1 MNVKK
6 KKKWNR
12 RILQIVLSCALICS
26 VLQFMPCK
34 IFASGSVSLDVTEL
48 NNDGTIKID
57 GKYNKHS
64 VYSMQTPG
72 VEIQRTFSIYHTRNA
87 DGSGFY
93 YGTFVITSDSCKAK
107 TTRVDDNGSTYDI
120 DNYYLGYIQGRD
132 GAKHY
137 VYCLYQYIGG
147 YYKCNANVTCTYGLT
162 SEIWSKYKD
171 YNLIALEFAKRLY
184 NVSGDDLIKNA
195 MCWESGDTDE
205 LENEATKGQI
215 DNPIEDA
222 DIGCPIITRKISRDL
237 SGVDSGNSGAGGSLH
252 VGETQVG
259 DNIYYDNG
267 GLENGGNGFY
277 TSFTWKNSTTTGF
290 SLNKNKYAQTF
301 LQVRIQNRSVIY
313 SNLKHTKVKRKLDSY
328 GENALVYDS
337 WAVSKKPL
345 YFNLSSKAFLKK
357 YLPKY
362 YEEINSPVNLTNALF
377 LGNKY
382 AFQFRI
388 ICTDDLS
395 VIPGSGVNS
404 KWHCG
409 RWTEVTANCD
419 VLEDDD
425 PYQKTG
431 DIDSNGD
438 FNQKEDDTT
447 TKIDDSSSGQA
458 DNMDDFKDSAE
469 NGTKKGLD
477 ASGFGWDDF
486 KNLINECKQVP
497 GLIKSVFSFL
507 PDWVLVFI
515 AVGFGIWIFVLIKR
529 AIV

>member
-1 MNVKK
+1 MKV

-12 RILQIVLSCALICS
+12 RILQMVLSCALICS
-26 VLQFMPCK
+26 VFQFMPCK

-93 YGTFVITSDSCKAK
+93 YGAFVITSDSCKAK

-184 NVSGDDLIKNA
+184 SVSGDDLIKNA

-215 DNPIEDA
+215 DNPIEDDEEIGIPVITKRRYTTVYHDTDTGNA
-222 DIGCPIITRKISRDL
+222 SDGKEDID
-237 SGVDSGNSGAGGSLH
+237 DSQFIFDWSNK
-252 VGETQVG
+252 
-259 DNIYYDNG
+259 
-267 GLENGGNGFY
+267 
-277 TSFTWKNSTTTGF
+277 TSTGF
-290 SLNKNKYAQTF
+290 NLKKNKYHMT
-301 LQVRIQNRSVIY
+301 RIQIKVQSKCVVY
-313 SNLKHTKVKRKLDSY
+313 SGFSHKTVKKRFDNY
-328 GENALVYDS
+328 GEMSSEIKSALVDDTPYS
-337 WAVSKKPL
+337 IEYRTVKSMLPKTFSEKHNPL
-345 YFNLSSKAFLKK
+345 YVGRNFTF
-357 YLPKY
+357 Y
-362 YEEINSPVNLTNALF
+362 
-377 LGNKY
+377 
-382 AFQFRI
+382 FRVM
-388 ICTDDLS
+388 CNES
-395 VIPGSGVNS
+395 ASGTG

-409 RWTEVTANCD
+409 AWRAVGLNASTTQDQTDESSN
-419 VLEDDD
+419 
-425 PYQKTG
+425 G
-431 DIDSNGD
+431 HIDSDGNYTKDPDDGHNNSD
-438 FNQKEDDTT
+438 SDSSTVDDKEDAKDQFKDDQKNNVTNG
-447 TKIDDSSSGQA
+447 KNDSSGFEWS
-458 DNMDDFKDSAE
+458 DL
-469 NGTKKGLD
+469 KKLV
-477 ASGFGWDDF
+477 
-486 KNLINECKQVP
+486 NECKEVP
-497 GLIKSVFSFL
+497 ALIKSIFSFL
-507 PDWVLVFI
+507 PDWVLVFV

>member
-12 RILQIVLSCALICS
+12 CILQMVLSCALICS
-26 VLQFMPCK
+26 VFQFMPCK

-93 YGTFVITSDSCKAK
+93 YGAFVITSDSCKAK

-215 DNPIEDA
+215 NNPIEDDEEIGIPVITKRRYTTVYHDTDTGNA
-222 DIGCPIITRKISRDL
+222 SDGKEDID
-237 SGVDSGNSGAGGSLH
+237 DSQFIFDWSNK
-252 VGETQVG
+252 
-259 DNIYYDNG
+259 
-267 GLENGGNGFY
+267 
-277 TSFTWKNSTTTGF
+277 TSTGF
-290 SLNKNKYAQTF
+290 NLKKNKYHMT
-301 LQVRIQNRSVIY
+301 RIQIKVQSKCVVY
-313 SNLKHTKVKRKLDSY
+313 SGFSHKTVKKRFDNY
-328 GENALVYDS
+328 GEMSLEIKSALVDDTPYS
-337 WAVSKKPL
+337 IEYGTVKSMLPKTFSEKHNPL
-345 YFNLSSKAFLKK
+345 YVGRNFTF
-357 YLPKY
+357 Y
-362 YEEINSPVNLTNALF
+362 
-377 LGNKY
+377 
-382 AFQFRI
+382 FRVM
-388 ICTDDLS
+388 CNES
-395 VIPGSGVNS
+395 ASGTG

-409 RWTEVTANCD
+409 AWRAVGLNASTTQDQTDESSN
-419 VLEDDD
+419 
-425 PYQKTG
+425 G
-431 DIDSNGD
+431 HIDSDGNYTKDPDDGHNNSD
-438 FNQKEDDTT
+438 SDSSTVDDKEDAKDQFKDDQKNGVTNG
-447 TKIDDSSSGQA
+447 KNDSSGFEWS
-458 DNMDDFKDSAE
+458 DL
-469 NGTKKGLD
+469 KKLV
-477 ASGFGWDDF
+477 
-486 KNLINECKQVP
+486 NECKEVP
-497 GLIKSVFSFL
+497 ALIKSIFSFL
-507 PDWVLVFI
+507 PDWVLVFV

>member
-1 MNVKK
+1 MKV

-12 RILQIVLSCALICS
+12 RILQMVLSCALICS
-26 VLQFMPCK
+26 VFQFMPCK

-48 NNDGTIKID
+48 NNDGTVKID

-93 YGTFVITSDSCKAK
+93 YGAFVITSDSCKAK

-215 DNPIEDA
+215 NNPIEDDEEIGIPVITKRRYTTVYHDTDTGNA
-222 DIGCPIITRKISRDL
+222 SDGKEDID
-237 SGVDSGNSGAGGSLH
+237 DSQFIFDWSNK
-252 VGETQVG
+252 
-259 DNIYYDNG
+259 
-267 GLENGGNGFY
+267 
-277 TSFTWKNSTTTGF
+277 TSTGF
-290 SLNKNKYAQTF
+290 NLKKNKYHMT
-301 LQVRIQNRSVIY
+301 RIQIKVQSKCVVY
-313 SNLKHTKVKRKLDSY
+313 SGFSHKTVKKRFDNY
-328 GENALVYDS
+328 GEMSSEIKSALADDTPYSIEYGTVKS
-337 WAVSKKPL
+337 MLPKTFSEKHNPL
-345 YFNLSSKAFLKK
+345 YVGRNFTF
-357 YLPKY
+357 Y
-362 YEEINSPVNLTNALF
+362 
-377 LGNKY
+377 
-382 AFQFRI
+382 FRVM
-388 ICTDDLS
+388 CNES
-395 VIPGSGVNS
+395 ASGTG

-409 RWTEVTANCD
+409 AWRAVGLNASTTQDQTNESSNGHIDSDGNYTKDPDDGHNNSDSDSSTVDDKEDAKD
-419 VLEDDD
+419 QFEDD
-425 PYQKTG
+425 QK
-431 DIDSNGD
+431 NGVT
-438 FNQKEDDTT
+438 NGKN
-447 TKIDDSSSGQA
+447 DSSGFEWS
-458 DNMDDFKDSAE
+458 DL
-469 NGTKKGLD
+469 KKLV
-477 ASGFGWDDF
+477 
-486 KNLINECKQVP
+486 NECKEVP
-497 GLIKSVFSFL
+497 ALIKSIFSFL
-507 PDWVLVFI
+507 PDWVLVFV

>member
-1 MNVKK
+1 MKV

-12 RILQIVLSCALICS
+12 RILQMVLSCALICS
-26 VLQFMPCK
+26 VFQFMPCK

-48 NNDGTIKID
+48 NNDGTVKID

-195 MCWESGDTDE
+195 MCWDSGDTDE

-215 DNPIEDA
+215 NNPIEDDEEIGIPVITKRRYTTVYHDTDTGNA
-222 DIGCPIITRKISRDL
+222 SDGKEDID
-237 SGVDSGNSGAGGSLH
+237 DSQFIFDWSNK
-252 VGETQVG
+252 
-259 DNIYYDNG
+259 
-267 GLENGGNGFY
+267 
-277 TSFTWKNSTTTGF
+277 TSTGF
-290 SLNKNKYAQTF
+290 NLKKNKYHMT
-301 LQVRIQNRSVIY
+301 RIQIKVQSKCVVY
-313 SNLKHTKVKRKLDSY
+313 SGFSHKTVKKRFDNY
-328 GENALVYDS
+328 GEMSSEIKSALADDTPYSIEYGTVKS
-337 WAVSKKPL
+337 MLPKTFSEKHNPL
-345 YFNLSSKAFLKK
+345 YVGRNFTF
-357 YLPKY
+357 Y
-362 YEEINSPVNLTNALF
+362 
-377 LGNKY
+377 
-382 AFQFRI
+382 FRVM
-388 ICTDDLS
+388 CNES
-395 VIPGSGVNS
+395 ASGTG

-409 RWTEVTANCD
+409 AWRAVGLNASTTQDQTDESSN
-419 VLEDDD
+419 
-425 PYQKTG
+425 G
-431 DIDSNGD
+431 HIDSDGNYTKDPDDGHNNSD
-438 FNQKEDDTT
+438 SDSSTVDDKEDAKDQFKDDQKNGVTNG
-447 TKIDDSSSGQA
+447 KNDSSGFEWS
-458 DNMDDFKDSAE
+458 DL
-469 NGTKKGLD
+469 KKLV
-477 ASGFGWDDF
+477 
-486 KNLINECKQVP
+486 NECKEVP
-497 GLIKSVFSFL
+497 ALIKSIFSFL
-507 PDWVLVFI
+507 PDWVLVFV

>member
-1 MNVKK
+1 MKV

-12 RILQIVLSCALICS
+12 RILQMVLSCALICS
-26 VLQFMPCK
+26 VFQFMPCK

-48 NNDGTIKID
+48 NNDGTVKID

-93 YGTFVITSDSCKAK
+93 YGAFVITSDSCKAK

-137 VYCLYQYIGG
+137 VYRLYQYIGG

-215 DNPIEDA
+215 NNPIEDDEEIGIPVITKRRYTTVYHDTDTGNA
-222 DIGCPIITRKISRDL
+222 SDGKEDID
-237 SGVDSGNSGAGGSLH
+237 DSQFIFDWSNK
-252 VGETQVG
+252 
-259 DNIYYDNG
+259 
-267 GLENGGNGFY
+267 
-277 TSFTWKNSTTTGF
+277 TSTGF
-290 SLNKNKYAQTF
+290 NLKKNKYHMT
-301 LQVRIQNRSVIY
+301 RIQIKVQSKCVVY
-313 SNLKHTKVKRKLDSY
+313 SGFSHKTVKKRFDNY
-328 GENALVYDS
+328 GEMSSEIKSALADDTPYSIEYGTVKS
-337 WAVSKKPL
+337 MLPKTFSEKHNPL
-345 YFNLSSKAFLKK
+345 YVGRNFTF
-357 YLPKY
+357 Y
-362 YEEINSPVNLTNALF
+362 
-377 LGNKY
+377 
-382 AFQFRI
+382 FRVM
-388 ICTDDLS
+388 CNES
-395 VIPGSGVNS
+395 ASGTG

-409 RWTEVTANCD
+409 AWRAVGLNASTTQDQTNESSNGHINSDGNYTKDPDDGHNNSDSDSSTVDDKEDAKD
-419 VLEDDD
+419 QFEDD
-425 PYQKTG
+425 QK
-431 DIDSNGD
+431 NGVT
-438 FNQKEDDTT
+438 NGKN
-447 TKIDDSSSGQA
+447 DSSGFEWS
-458 DNMDDFKDSAE
+458 DL
-469 NGTKKGLD
+469 KKLV
-477 ASGFGWDDF
+477 
-486 KNLINECKQVP
+486 NECKEVP
-497 GLIKSVFSFL
+497 ALIKSIFSFL
-507 PDWVLVFI
+507 PDWVLVFV

>member
-26 VLQFMPCK
+26 ILQFMPCK

-222 DIGCPIITRKISRDL
+222 DIGCLVISKKKSSDL
-237 SGVDSGNSGAGGSLH
+237 SGLGDNGNS
-252 VGETQVG
+252 
-259 DNIYYDNG
+259 DNK
-267 GLENGGNGFY
+267 ENLFRVRFG
-277 TSFTWKNSTTTGF
+277 WKYKTNTGF
-290 SLNKNKYAQTF
+290 SLQKNKYAQTF
-301 LQVRIQNRSVIY
+301 IQVRIQNRSVIY
-313 SNLKHTKVKRKLDSY
+313 KNLRHTEIKRKLNSY
-328 GENALVYDS
+328 GENAIIYNSLPVDHQPLVVTLTD
-337 WAVSKKPL
+337 AD
-345 YFNLSSKAFLKK
+345 FLKK

-362 YEEINSPVNLTNALF
+362 YAEINTPTNLTNALF

-382 AFQFRI
+382 AFQFRVV
-388 ICTDDLS
+388 CTDDLS
-395 VIPGSGVNS
+395 VIPGNGGNS

-409 RWTEVTANCD
+409 RWTETSVDFDPVTST
-419 VLEDDD
+419 DDE
-425 PYQKTG
+425 QKTG
-431 DIDSNGD
+431 DIDDNGD
-438 FNQKEDDTT
+438 FVQNEDDTT
-447 TKIDDSSSGQA
+447 TKIDDASDKQYDSDDDAS
-458 DNMDDFKDSAE
+458 DDFNNSSENNKD
-469 NGTKKGLD
+469 
-477 ASGFGWDDF
+477 GFSWDSF
-486 KNLINECKQVP
+486 KSLINECKEVP

-507 PDWVLVFI
+507 PDWVLAFM
-515 AVGFGIWIFVLIKR
+515 ALAFGIWAFVLIKR

>member
-1 MNVKK
+1 MKV

-12 RILQIVLSCALICS
+12 RILQMVLSCALICS
-26 VLQFMPCK
+26 VFQFMPCK

-48 NNDGTIKID
+48 NNDGTVKID

-93 YGTFVITSDSCKAK
+93 YGAFVITSDSCKTK

-215 DNPIEDA
+215 NNPIEDDEEIGIPVITKRRYTTVYHDTDTGNA
-222 DIGCPIITRKISRDL
+222 SDGKEDID
-237 SGVDSGNSGAGGSLH
+237 DSQFIFDWSNK
-252 VGETQVG
+252 
-259 DNIYYDNG
+259 
-267 GLENGGNGFY
+267 
-277 TSFTWKNSTTTGF
+277 TSTGF
-290 SLNKNKYAQTF
+290 NLKKNKYHMT
-301 LQVRIQNRSVIY
+301 RIQIKVQSKCVVY
-313 SNLKHTKVKRKLDSY
+313 SGFSHKTVKKRFDNY
-328 GENALVYDS
+328 GEMSSEIKSALADDTPYSIEYGTVKS
-337 WAVSKKPL
+337 MLPKTFSEKHNPL
-345 YFNLSSKAFLKK
+345 YVGRNFTF
-357 YLPKY
+357 Y
-362 YEEINSPVNLTNALF
+362 
-377 LGNKY
+377 
-382 AFQFRI
+382 FRVM
-388 ICTDDLS
+388 CNES
-395 VIPGSGVNS
+395 ASGTG

-409 RWTEVTANCD
+409 AWRAVGLNASTTQDQTNES
-419 VLEDDD
+419 
-425 PYQKTG
+425 
-431 DIDSNGD
+431 SNGHINSD
-438 FNQKEDDTT
+438 GNYTKDPDDGHNNSDSDSSTVDDKEDAKDQFKDDQKNGVTNG
-447 TKIDDSSSGQA
+447 KNDSSGFEWS
-458 DNMDDFKDSAE
+458 DL
-469 NGTKKGLD
+469 KKLV
-477 ASGFGWDDF
+477 
-486 KNLINECKQVP
+486 NECKEVP
-497 GLIKSVFSFL
+497 ALIKSIFSFL
-507 PDWVLVFI
+507 PDWVLVFA

>member
-1 MNVKK
+1 MKV

-12 RILQIVLSCALICS
+12 RILQMVLSCALICS
-26 VLQFMPCK
+26 VFQFMPCK

-93 YGTFVITSDSCKAK
+93 YGAFVITSDSCKAK
-107 TTRVDDNGSTYDI
+107 ITRVDDNGSTYDI

-215 DNPIEDA
+215 NNPIEDDEEIGIPVITKRRYTTVYHDTDTGNA
-222 DIGCPIITRKISRDL
+222 SDGKEDID
-237 SGVDSGNSGAGGSLH
+237 DSQFIFDWSNK
-252 VGETQVG
+252 
-259 DNIYYDNG
+259 
-267 GLENGGNGFY
+267 
-277 TSFTWKNSTTTGF
+277 TSTGF
-290 SLNKNKYAQTF
+290 NLKKNKYHMT
-301 LQVRIQNRSVIY
+301 RIQIKVQSKCVVY
-313 SNLKHTKVKRKLDSY
+313 SGFSHKTVKKRFDNY
-328 GENALVYDS
+328 GEMSSEIKSALADDTPYSIEYGTVKS
-337 WAVSKKPL
+337 MLPKTFSEKHNPL
-345 YFNLSSKAFLKK
+345 YVGRNFTF
-357 YLPKY
+357 Y
-362 YEEINSPVNLTNALF
+362 
-377 LGNKY
+377 
-382 AFQFRI
+382 FRVM
-388 ICTDDLS
+388 CNES
-395 VIPGSGVNS
+395 ASGTG

-409 RWTEVTANCD
+409 AWRAVGLNASTTQDQTDESSN
-419 VLEDDD
+419 
-425 PYQKTG
+425 G
-431 DIDSNGD
+431 HIDSDGNYTKDPDDGHNNSD
-438 FNQKEDDTT
+438 SDSSTVDDKEDAKDQFKDDQKNGVTNG
-447 TKIDDSSSGQA
+447 KNDSSGFEWS
-458 DNMDDFKDSAE
+458 DFK
-469 NGTKKGLD
+469 KLV
-477 ASGFGWDDF
+477 
-486 KNLINECKQVP
+486 NECKEVP
-497 GLIKSVFSFL
+497 ALIKSIFSFL
-507 PDWVLVFI
+507 PDWVLVFV

>member
-1 MNVKK
+1 MKV

-12 RILQIVLSCALICS
+12 RILQMVLSCALICS
-26 VLQFMPCK
+26 VFQFMPCK

-48 NNDGTIKID
+48 NNDGTVKID

-93 YGTFVITSDSCKAK
+93 YGAFVITSDSCKAK

-215 DNPIEDA
+215 NNPIEDDEEIGIPVITKRRYTTVYHDTDTGNA
-222 DIGCPIITRKISRDL
+222 SDGKEDID
-237 SGVDSGNSGAGGSLH
+237 DSQFIFDWSNK
-252 VGETQVG
+252 
-259 DNIYYDNG
+259 
-267 GLENGGNGFY
+267 
-277 TSFTWKNSTTTGF
+277 TSTGF
-290 SLNKNKYAQTF
+290 NLKKNKYHMT
-301 LQVRIQNRSVIY
+301 RIQIKVQSKCVVY
-313 SNLKHTKVKRKLDSY
+313 SGFSHETVKKRFDNY
-328 GENALVYDS
+328 GEMSSEIKSALADDTPYSIEYGTVKS
-337 WAVSKKPL
+337 MLPKTFSEKHNPL
-345 YFNLSSKAFLKK
+345 YVGRNFTF
-357 YLPKY
+357 Y
-362 YEEINSPVNLTNALF
+362 
-377 LGNKY
+377 
-382 AFQFRI
+382 FRVM
-388 ICTDDLS
+388 CNES
-395 VIPGSGVNS
+395 ASGTG

-409 RWTEVTANCD
+409 AWRAVGLNASTTQDQTNES
-419 VLEDDD
+419 
-425 PYQKTG
+425 
-431 DIDSNGD
+431 SNGHINSD
-438 FNQKEDDTT
+438 GNYTKDPDDGHNNSDSDSSTVDDKEDAKDQFKDDQKNGVTNG
-447 TKIDDSSSGQA
+447 KNDSSGFEWS
-458 DNMDDFKDSAE
+458 DL
-469 NGTKKGLD
+469 KKLV
-477 ASGFGWDDF
+477 
-486 KNLINECKQVP
+486 NECKEVP
-497 GLIKSVFSFL
+497 ALIKSIFSFL
-507 PDWVLVFI
+507 PDWVLVFV

>member
-1 MNVKK
+1 MEV

-12 RILQIVLSCALICS
+12 RILQMVLSCALICS
-26 VLQFMPCK
+26 VFQFMPCK

-48 NNDGTIKID
+48 NNDGTVEID

-93 YGTFVITSDSCKAK
+93 YGAFVITSDSCKAK

-215 DNPIEDA
+215 NNPIEDDEEIGIPVITKRRYTTVYHDTDTGNA
-222 DIGCPIITRKISRDL
+222 SDGKEDID
-237 SGVDSGNSGAGGSLH
+237 DSQFIFDWSNK
-252 VGETQVG
+252 
-259 DNIYYDNG
+259 
-267 GLENGGNGFY
+267 
-277 TSFTWKNSTTTGF
+277 TSTGF
-290 SLNKNKYAQTF
+290 NLKKNKYHMT
-301 LQVRIQNRSVIY
+301 RIQIKVQSKCVVY
-313 SNLKHTKVKRKLDSY
+313 SGFSHKTVKKRFDNY
-328 GENALVYDS
+328 GEMSSEIKSALADDTPYSIEYGTVKS
-337 WAVSKKPL
+337 MLPKTFSEKHNPL
-345 YFNLSSKAFLKK
+345 YVGRNFTF
-357 YLPKY
+357 Y
-362 YEEINSPVNLTNALF
+362 
-377 LGNKY
+377 
-382 AFQFRI
+382 FRVM
-388 ICTDDLS
+388 CNES
-395 VIPGSGVNS
+395 ASGTG

-409 RWTEVTANCD
+409 AWRAVGLNASTTQDQTDESSN
-419 VLEDDD
+419 
-425 PYQKTG
+425 G
-431 DIDSNGD
+431 HIDSDGNYTKDPDDGHNNSD
-438 FNQKEDDTT
+438 SDSSTVDDKEDAKDQFKDDQKNGVTNG
-447 TKIDDSSSGQA
+447 KNDSSGFEWS
-458 DNMDDFKDSAE
+458 DL
-469 NGTKKGLD
+469 KKLV
-477 ASGFGWDDF
+477 
-486 KNLINECKQVP
+486 NECKEVP
-497 GLIKSVFSFL
+497 ALIKSIFSFL
-507 PDWVLVFI
+507 PDWVLVFV

>member
-1 MNVKK
+1 MKV

-12 RILQIVLSCALICS
+12 RILQMVLSCALICS
-26 VLQFMPCK
+26 VFQFMPCK

-48 NNDGTIKID
+48 NNDGTVKID

-93 YGTFVITSDSCKAK
+93 YGAFVITSDSCKAK

-215 DNPIEDA
+215 NNPIED
-222 DIGCPIITRKISRDL
+222 DEEIGIPIITKRRYTTVYHDTDTGNASDGKEDID
-237 SGVDSGNSGAGGSLH
+237 DSQFIFDWSNK
-252 VGETQVG
+252 
-259 DNIYYDNG
+259 
-267 GLENGGNGFY
+267 
-277 TSFTWKNSTTTGF
+277 TSTGF
-290 SLNKNKYAQTF
+290 NLKKNKYHMT
-301 LQVRIQNRSVIY
+301 RIQIKVQSKCVVY
-313 SNLKHTKVKRKLDSY
+313 SGFSHKTVKKRFDNY
-328 GENALVYDS
+328 GEMSSEIKSALADDTPYSIEYGTVKS
-337 WAVSKKPL
+337 MLPKTFSEKHNPL
-345 YFNLSSKAFLKK
+345 YVGRNFTF
-357 YLPKY
+357 Y
-362 YEEINSPVNLTNALF
+362 
-377 LGNKY
+377 
-382 AFQFRI
+382 FRVM
-388 ICTDDLS
+388 CNES
-395 VIPGSGVNS
+395 ASGTG

-409 RWTEVTANCD
+409 AWRAVGLNASTTQDQTNES
-419 VLEDDD
+419 
-425 PYQKTG
+425 
-431 DIDSNGD
+431 SNGHINSD
-438 FNQKEDDTT
+438 GNYTKDPDDGHNNSDSDSSTVDDKEDAKDQFKDDQKNGVTNG
-447 TKIDDSSSGQA
+447 KNDSSGFEWS
-458 DNMDDFKDSAE
+458 DL
-469 NGTKKGLD
+469 KKLV
-477 ASGFGWDDF
+477 
-486 KNLINECKQVP
+486 NECKEVP
-497 GLIKSVFSFL
+497 ALIKSIFSFL
-507 PDWVLVFI
+507 PDWVLVFV

>member
-1 MNVKK
+1 MNV

-12 RILQIVLSCALICS
+12 RILQMVLSCALICS
-26 VLQFMPCK
+26 ILQFMPCK

-72 VEIQRTFSIYHTRNA
+72 VGIQRTFSIYHTRNA

-184 NVSGDDLIKNA
+184 SCCDDDLIKNA

-222 DIGCPIITRKISRDL
+222 DIGCLVISKKKSSDL
-237 SGVDSGNSGAGGSLH
+237 SGLGDNGNS
-252 VGETQVG
+252 
-259 DNIYYDNG
+259 DNK
-267 GLENGGNGFY
+267 ENLFRVRFG
-277 TSFTWKNSTTTGF
+277 WKYKTNTGF
-290 SLNKNKYAQTF
+290 SLQKNKYAQTF
-301 LQVRIQNRSVIY
+301 IQVRIQNRSVVY
-313 SNLKHTKVKRKLDSY
+313 KNLRHTEIKRKLNSY
-328 GENALVYDS
+328 GENAIIYNSLPVDHQPLVVTLTD
-337 WAVSKKPL
+337 AD
-345 YFNLSSKAFLKK
+345 FLKK

-362 YEEINSPVNLTNALF
+362 YAEINTPTNLTNALF

-382 AFQFRI
+382 AFQFRVV
-388 ICTDDLS
+388 CTDDLS
-395 VIPGSGVNS
+395 VIPGNNTGA

-409 RWTEVTANCD
+409 RWTETSVDFDPVTPT
-419 VLEDDD
+419 DDK
-425 PYQKTG
+425 QKTG
-431 DIDSNGD
+431 DIDDNGD
-438 FNQKEDDTT
+438 FVQNEDDTT
-447 TKIDDSSSGQA
+447 TKIDDASDKQYDSDDDAS
-458 DNMDDFKDSAE
+458 DDFNNSSENNKD
-469 NGTKKGLD
+469 
-477 ASGFGWDDF
+477 GFSWDSF
-486 KNLINECKQVP
+486 KSLINQCKEIP
-497 GLIKSVFSFL
+497 GLIKSIFSFL

>member
-1 MNVKK
+1 MKV

-12 RILQIVLSCALICS
+12 RILQMVLSCALICS
-26 VLQFMPCK
+26 VFQFMPCK

-48 NNDGTIKID
+48 NNDGTVKID

-72 VEIQRTFSIYHTRNA
+72 VEIQRTFSIYHARNA

-93 YGTFVITSDSCKAK
+93 YGAFVITSDSCKAK
-107 TTRVDDNGSTYDI
+107 TTRVDDNGSTYNI

-215 DNPIEDA
+215 NNPIEDDEEIGIPVITKRRYTTVYHDTDTGNA
-222 DIGCPIITRKISRDL
+222 SDGKEDID
-237 SGVDSGNSGAGGSLH
+237 DSQFIFDWSNK
-252 VGETQVG
+252 
-259 DNIYYDNG
+259 
-267 GLENGGNGFY
+267 
-277 TSFTWKNSTTTGF
+277 TSTGF
-290 SLNKNKYAQTF
+290 NLKKNKYHMT
-301 LQVRIQNRSVIY
+301 RIQIKVQSKCVVY
-313 SNLKHTKVKRKLDSY
+313 SGFSHETVKKRFDNY
-328 GENALVYDS
+328 GEMSSEIKSALADDTPYSIEYGTVKS
-337 WAVSKKPL
+337 MLPKTFSEKHNPL
-345 YFNLSSKAFLKK
+345 YVGRNFTF
-357 YLPKY
+357 Y
-362 YEEINSPVNLTNALF
+362 
-377 LGNKY
+377 
-382 AFQFRI
+382 FRVM
-388 ICTDDLS
+388 CNES
-395 VIPGSGVNS
+395 ASGTG

-409 RWTEVTANCD
+409 AWRAVGLNASTTQDQTNES
-419 VLEDDD
+419 
-425 PYQKTG
+425 
-431 DIDSNGD
+431 SNGHINSD
-438 FNQKEDDTT
+438 GNYTKDPDDGHNNSDSDSSTVDDKEDAKDQFKDDQKNGVTNG
-447 TKIDDSSSGQA
+447 KNDSSGFEWS
-458 DNMDDFKDSAE
+458 DL
-469 NGTKKGLD
+469 KKLV
-477 ASGFGWDDF
+477 
-486 KNLINECKQVP
+486 NECKEVP
-497 GLIKSVFSFL
+497 ALIKSIFSFL
-507 PDWVLVFI
+507 PDWVLVFV

>member
-1 MNVKK
+1 MEV

-12 RILQIVLSCALICS
+12 RILQMVLSCALICS
-26 VLQFMPCK
+26 VFQFMPCK

-48 NNDGTIKID
+48 NNDGTVKID

-93 YGTFVITSDSCKAK
+93 YGAFVITSDSCKAK

-205 LENEATKGQI
+205 LEDEATKGQI
-215 DNPIEDA
+215 NNPIEDDEEIGIPVITKRRYTTVYHDTDTGNA
-222 DIGCPIITRKISRDL
+222 SDGKEDID
-237 SGVDSGNSGAGGSLH
+237 DSQFIFDWSNK
-252 VGETQVG
+252 
-259 DNIYYDNG
+259 
-267 GLENGGNGFY
+267 
-277 TSFTWKNSTTTGF
+277 TSTGF
-290 SLNKNKYAQTF
+290 NLKKNKYHMT
-301 LQVRIQNRSVIY
+301 RIQIKVQSKCVVY
-313 SNLKHTKVKRKLDSY
+313 SGFSHKTVKKRFDNY
-328 GENALVYDS
+328 GEMSSEIKSALADDTPYSIEYGTVKS
-337 WAVSKKPL
+337 MLPKTFSEKHNPL
-345 YFNLSSKAFLKK
+345 YVGRNFTF
-357 YLPKY
+357 Y
-362 YEEINSPVNLTNALF
+362 
-377 LGNKY
+377 
-382 AFQFRI
+382 FRVM
-388 ICTDDLS
+388 CNES
-395 VIPGSGVNS
+395 ASGTG

-409 RWTEVTANCD
+409 AWRAVGLNASTTQDQTDESSN
-419 VLEDDD
+419 
-425 PYQKTG
+425 G
-431 DIDSNGD
+431 HIDSDGNYTKDPDDGHNNSD
-438 FNQKEDDTT
+438 SDSSTVDDKEDAKDQFKDDQKNGVTNG
-447 TKIDDSSSGQA
+447 KNDSSGFEWS
-458 DNMDDFKDSAE
+458 DL
-469 NGTKKGLD
+469 KKLV
-477 ASGFGWDDF
+477 
-486 KNLINECKQVP
+486 NECKEVP
-497 GLIKSVFSFL
+497 ALIKSIFSFL
-507 PDWVLVFI
+507 PDWVLVFV

>member
-1 MNVKK
+1 MKV

-12 RILQIVLSCALICS
+12 RILQMVLSCALICS
-26 VLQFMPCK
+26 VFQFMPCK

-48 NNDGTIKID
+48 NNDGTVKID

-93 YGTFVITSDSCKAK
+93 YGAFVITSDSCKAK

-215 DNPIEDA
+215 NNPIEDDEEIGIPVITKRRYTTVYHDTDTGNA
-222 DIGCPIITRKISRDL
+222 SDGKEDID
-237 SGVDSGNSGAGGSLH
+237 DSQFIFDWSNK
-252 VGETQVG
+252 
-259 DNIYYDNG
+259 
-267 GLENGGNGFY
+267 
-277 TSFTWKNSTTTGF
+277 TSTGF
-290 SLNKNKYAQTF
+290 NLKKNKYHMT
-301 LQVRIQNRSVIY
+301 RIQIKVQSKCVVY
-313 SNLKHTKVKRKLDSY
+313 SGFSHKTVKKRFDNY
-328 GENALVYDS
+328 GEMSSEIKSALADDTPYSIEYGTVKS
-337 WAVSKKPL
+337 MLPKTFSEKHNPL
-345 YFNLSSKAFLKK
+345 YVGRNFTFYFRVMCNESS
-357 YLPKY
+357 
-362 YEEINSPVNLTNALF
+362 
-377 LGNKY
+377 
-382 AFQFRI
+382 
-388 ICTDDLS
+388 
-395 VIPGSGVNS
+395 SGTG

-409 RWTEVTANCD
+409 AWRAVGLNASTTQDQTNES
-419 VLEDDD
+419 
-425 PYQKTG
+425 
-431 DIDSNGD
+431 SNGHINSD
-438 FNQKEDDTT
+438 GNYTKDPDDGHNNSDSDSSTVDDKEDAKDQFKDDQKNGVTNG
-447 TKIDDSSSGQA
+447 KNDSSGFEWS
-458 DNMDDFKDSAE
+458 DL
-469 NGTKKGLD
+469 KKLV
-477 ASGFGWDDF
+477 
-486 KNLINECKQVP
+486 NECKEVP
-497 GLIKSVFSFL
+497 ALIKSIFSFL
-507 PDWVLVFI
+507 PDWVLVFV

>member
-12 RILQIVLSCALICS
+12 CILQMVLSCAFICS
-26 VLQFMPCK
+26 VFQFMPCK

-93 YGTFVITSDSCKAK
+93 YGAFVITSDSCKAK

-215 DNPIEDA
+215 NNPIEDDEEIGIPVITKRRYTTVYHDTDTGNA
-222 DIGCPIITRKISRDL
+222 SDGKEDID
-237 SGVDSGNSGAGGSLH
+237 DSQFIFDWSNK
-252 VGETQVG
+252 
-259 DNIYYDNG
+259 
-267 GLENGGNGFY
+267 
-277 TSFTWKNSTTTGF
+277 TSTGF
-290 SLNKNKYAQTF
+290 NLKKNKYHMT
-301 LQVRIQNRSVIY
+301 RIQIKVQSKCVVY
-313 SNLKHTKVKRKLDSY
+313 SGFSHKTVKKRFDNY
-328 GENALVYDS
+328 GEMSLEIKSALVDDTPYS
-337 WAVSKKPL
+337 IEYGTVKSMLPKTFSEKHNPL
-345 YFNLSSKAFLKK
+345 YVGRNFTF
-357 YLPKY
+357 Y
-362 YEEINSPVNLTNALF
+362 
-377 LGNKY
+377 
-382 AFQFRI
+382 FRVM
-388 ICTDDLS
+388 CNES
-395 VIPGSGVNS
+395 ASGTG

-409 RWTEVTANCD
+409 AWRAVGLNASTTQDQTDESSN
-419 VLEDDD
+419 
-425 PYQKTG
+425 G
-431 DIDSNGD
+431 HIDSDGNYTKDPDDGHNNSD
-438 FNQKEDDTT
+438 SDSSTVDDKEDAKDQFKDDQKNGVTNG
-447 TKIDDSSSGQA
+447 KNDSSGFEWS
-458 DNMDDFKDSAE
+458 DL
-469 NGTKKGLD
+469 KKLV
-477 ASGFGWDDF
+477 
-486 KNLINECKQVP
+486 NECKEVP
-497 GLIKSVFSFL
+497 ALIKSIFSFL
-507 PDWVLVFI
+507 PDWVLVFV

>member
-1 MNVKK
+1 MKVKR
-6 KKKWNR
+6 KWNR
-12 RILQIVLSCALICS
+12 RILQMVLSCALICS
-26 VLQFMPCK
+26 VFQFMPCK

-48 NNDGTIKID
+48 NNDGTVKID

-64 VYSMQTPG
+64 VYFMQTPG

-93 YGTFVITSDSCKAK
+93 YGAFVITSDSCKAK

-215 DNPIEDA
+215 NNPIED
-222 DIGCPIITRKISRDL
+222 DEEIGIPIITKRRYTTVYHDTDTGNASDGKEDID
-237 SGVDSGNSGAGGSLH
+237 DSQFIFDWSNK
-252 VGETQVG
+252 
-259 DNIYYDNG
+259 
-267 GLENGGNGFY
+267 
-277 TSFTWKNSTTTGF
+277 TSTGF
-290 SLNKNKYAQTF
+290 NLKKNKYHMT
-301 LQVRIQNRSVIY
+301 RIQIKVQSKCVVY
-313 SNLKHTKVKRKLDSY
+313 SGFSHKTVKKRFDNY
-328 GENALVYDS
+328 GEMSSEIKSALVDDTPYS
-337 WAVSKKPL
+337 IEYGTVKSMLPKTFSEKHNPL
-345 YFNLSSKAFLKK
+345 YVGRNFTF
-357 YLPKY
+357 Y
-362 YEEINSPVNLTNALF
+362 
-377 LGNKY
+377 
-382 AFQFRI
+382 FRVM
-388 ICTDDLS
+388 CNES
-395 VIPGSGVNS
+395 ASGTG

-409 RWTEVTANCD
+409 AWRAVGLNASTTQDQTDESSN
-419 VLEDDD
+419 
-425 PYQKTG
+425 G
-431 DIDSNGD
+431 HIDSDGNYTKDSDDGHNNSD
-438 FNQKEDDTT
+438 SDSSTVDDKEDAKDQFKDDQKNGVTNG
-447 TKIDDSSSGQA
+447 KNDSSGFEWS
-458 DNMDDFKDSAE
+458 DL
-469 NGTKKGLD
+469 KKLV
-477 ASGFGWDDF
+477 
-486 KNLINECKQVP
+486 NECKEVP
-497 GLIKSVFSFL
+497 ALIKSIFSFL
-507 PDWVLVFI
+507 PDWVLVFV

>member
-1 MNVKK
+1 MKV

-12 RILQIVLSCALICS
+12 RILQMVLSCALICS
-26 VLQFMPCK
+26 VFQFMPCK

-48 NNDGTIKID
+48 NNDGTVKID

-72 VEIQRTFSIYHTRNA
+72 VEIQRTFSIYHTRNP

-93 YGTFVITSDSCKAK
+93 YGAFVITSDSCKAK

-215 DNPIEDA
+215 NNPIEDDEEIGIPVITKRRYTTVYHDTDTGNA
-222 DIGCPIITRKISRDL
+222 SDGKEDID
-237 SGVDSGNSGAGGSLH
+237 DSQFIFDWSNK
-252 VGETQVG
+252 
-259 DNIYYDNG
+259 
-267 GLENGGNGFY
+267 
-277 TSFTWKNSTTTGF
+277 TSTGF
-290 SLNKNKYAQTF
+290 NLKKNKYHMT
-301 LQVRIQNRSVIY
+301 RIQIKVQSKCVVY
-313 SNLKHTKVKRKLDSY
+313 SGLSHKTVKKRFDNY
-328 GENALVYDS
+328 GEMSSEIKSALADDTPYSIEYGTVKS
-337 WAVSKKPL
+337 MLPKTFSEKHNPL
-345 YFNLSSKAFLKK
+345 YVGRNFTF
-357 YLPKY
+357 Y
-362 YEEINSPVNLTNALF
+362 
-377 LGNKY
+377 
-382 AFQFRI
+382 FRVM
-388 ICTDDLS
+388 CNES
-395 VIPGSGVNS
+395 ASGTG

-409 RWTEVTANCD
+409 AWRAVGLNASTTQDQTNES
-419 VLEDDD
+419 
-425 PYQKTG
+425 
-431 DIDSNGD
+431 SNGHINSD
-438 FNQKEDDTT
+438 GNYTKDPDDGHNNSDSDSSTVDDKEDAKDQFKDDQKNGVTNG
-447 TKIDDSSSGQA
+447 KNDSSGFEWS
-458 DNMDDFKDSAE
+458 DL
-469 NGTKKGLD
+469 KKLV
-477 ASGFGWDDF
+477 
-486 KNLINECKQVP
+486 NECKEVP
-497 GLIKSVFSFL
+497 ALIKSIFSFL
-507 PDWVLVFI
+507 PDWVLVFVT
-515 AVGFGIWIFVLIKR
+515 VGFGIWIFVLIKR

>member
-1 MNVKK
+1 MNV

-12 RILQIVLSCALICS
+12 RILQMVLSCALICS
-26 VLQFMPCK
+26 ILQFMPCK

-72 VEIQRTFSIYHTRNA
+72 VGIQRTFSIYHTRNA

-107 TTRVDDNGSTYDI
+107 TTRVDDNGSIYDI

-184 NVSGDDLIKNA
+184 SCCDNDLINNA
-195 MCWESGDTDE
+195 MCWDSGDTDV
-205 LENEATKGQI
+205 LEKEASKGQT

-222 DIGCPIITRKISRDL
+222 DIGCLVISKKKSSDL
-237 SGVDSGNSGAGGSLH
+237 SGLGDNGNS
-252 VGETQVG
+252 
-259 DNIYYDNG
+259 DNK
-267 GLENGGNGFY
+267 ENLFRVRFG
-277 TSFTWKNSTTTGF
+277 WKYKTNTGF
-290 SLNKNKYAQTF
+290 SLQKNKYAQTF
-301 LQVRIQNRSVIY
+301 IQVRIQNRSVVY
-313 SNLKHTKVKRKLDSY
+313 KNLRHTEIKRKLNSY
-328 GENALVYDS
+328 GENAIIYNSLPVDHQPLVVTLTD
-337 WAVSKKPL
+337 AD
-345 YFNLSSKAFLKK
+345 FLKK

-362 YEEINSPVNLTNALF
+362 YAEINTPTNLTNALF

-382 AFQFRI
+382 AFQFRVV
-388 ICTDDLS
+388 CTDDLS
-395 VIPGSGVNS
+395 VIPGNNTGA

-409 RWTEVTANCD
+409 RWTETSVDFDPVTPT
-419 VLEDDD
+419 DDK
-425 PYQKTG
+425 QKTG
-431 DIDSNGD
+431 DIDDNGD
-438 FNQKEDDTT
+438 FVQNEDDTT
-447 TKIDDSSSGQA
+447 TKIDDASDKQYDSDDDAS
-458 DNMDDFKDSAE
+458 DDFNNSSENNKD
-469 NGTKKGLD
+469 
-477 ASGFGWDDF
+477 GFSWDSF
-486 KNLINECKQVP
+486 KSLINQCKEIP
-497 GLIKSVFSFL
+497 GLIKSIFSFL

>member
-1 MNVKK
+1 MKV

-12 RILQIVLSCALICS
+12 RILQMVLSCALICS
-26 VLQFMPCK
+26 VFQFMPCK

-48 NNDGTIKID
+48 NNDGTVKID

-93 YGTFVITSDSCKAK
+93 YGAFVITSDSCKAK

-215 DNPIEDA
+215 NNPIEDDEEIGIPVITKRRYTTVYHDTDTGNA
-222 DIGCPIITRKISRDL
+222 SDGKEDID
-237 SGVDSGNSGAGGSLH
+237 DSQFIFDWSNK
-252 VGETQVG
+252 
-259 DNIYYDNG
+259 
-267 GLENGGNGFY
+267 
-277 TSFTWKNSTTTGF
+277 TSTGF
-290 SLNKNKYAQTF
+290 NLKKNKYHMT
-301 LQVRIQNRSVIY
+301 RIQIKVQSKCVVY
-313 SNLKHTKVKRKLDSY
+313 SGFSHKTVKKRFDNY
-328 GENALVYDS
+328 GEMSSEIKSALADDTPYSIEYGTVKS
-337 WAVSKKPL
+337 MLPKTFSEKHNPL
-345 YFNLSSKAFLKK
+345 YVGRNFTF
-357 YLPKY
+357 Y
-362 YEEINSPVNLTNALF
+362 
-377 LGNKY
+377 
-382 AFQFRI
+382 FRVM
-388 ICTDDLS
+388 CNES
-395 VIPGSGVNS
+395 ASGTG

-409 RWTEVTANCD
+409 AWRAVGLNASTTQDQTNES
-419 VLEDDD
+419 
-425 PYQKTG
+425 
-431 DIDSNGD
+431 SNGHINSD
-438 FNQKEDDTT
+438 GNYTKDPDDGHNNSDSDSSTVDDKEDAKDQFKDDQKNGVTNG
-447 TKIDDSSSGQA
+447 KNDSSGFEWS
-458 DNMDDFKDSAE
+458 DFK
-469 NGTKKGLD
+469 KLV
-477 ASGFGWDDF
+477 
-486 KNLINECKQVP
+486 NECKEVP
-497 GLIKSVFSFL
+497 ALIKSIFSFL
-507 PDWVLVFI
+507 PDWVLVFV

>member
-1 MNVKK
+1 MKV

-12 RILQIVLSCALICS
+12 RILQMVLSCALICS
-26 VLQFMPCK
+26 VFQFMPCK

-48 NNDGTIKID
+48 NNDGTVKID

-93 YGTFVITSDSCKAK
+93 YGVFVITSDSCKAK

-162 SEIWSKYKD
+162 SEIWSEYKD

-215 DNPIEDA
+215 NNPIEDDEEIGIPVITKRRYTTVYHDTDTGNA
-222 DIGCPIITRKISRDL
+222 SDGKEDID
-237 SGVDSGNSGAGGSLH
+237 DSQFIFDWSNK
-252 VGETQVG
+252 
-259 DNIYYDNG
+259 
-267 GLENGGNGFY
+267 
-277 TSFTWKNSTTTGF
+277 TSTGF
-290 SLNKNKYAQTF
+290 NLKKNKYHMT
-301 LQVRIQNRSVIY
+301 RIQIKVQSKCVVY
-313 SNLKHTKVKRKLDSY
+313 SGFSHKTVKKRFDNY
-328 GENALVYDS
+328 GEMSSEIKSALADDTPYSIEYGTVKS
-337 WAVSKKPL
+337 MLPKTFSEKHNPL
-345 YFNLSSKAFLKK
+345 YVGRNFTF
-357 YLPKY
+357 Y
-362 YEEINSPVNLTNALF
+362 
-377 LGNKY
+377 
-382 AFQFRI
+382 FRVM
-388 ICTDDLS
+388 CNES
-395 VIPGSGVNS
+395 ASGTG

-409 RWTEVTANCD
+409 AWRAVGLNASTTQDQTNES
-419 VLEDDD
+419 
-425 PYQKTG
+425 
-431 DIDSNGD
+431 SNGHINSD
-438 FNQKEDDTT
+438 GNYTKDPDDGHNNSDSDSSTVDDKEDAKDQFKDDQKNGVTNG
-447 TKIDDSSSGQA
+447 KNDSSGFEWS
-458 DNMDDFKDSAE
+458 DL
-469 NGTKKGLD
+469 KKLV
-477 ASGFGWDDF
+477 
-486 KNLINECKQVP
+486 NECKEVP
-497 GLIKSVFSFL
+497 ALIKSIFSFL
-507 PDWVLVFI
+507 PDWVLVFV

>member
-1 MNVKK
+1 MKV

-12 RILQIVLSCALICS
+12 RILQMVLSCALICS
-26 VLQFMPCK
+26 VFQFMPCK

-48 NNDGTIKID
+48 NNDGTVKID

-72 VEIQRTFSIYHTRNA
+72 VEIQRTFSIYHTRDA

-93 YGTFVITSDSCKAK
+93 YGAFVITSDSCKAK

-215 DNPIEDA
+215 NNPIEDDEEIGIPVITKRRYTTVYHDTDTGNA
-222 DIGCPIITRKISRDL
+222 SDGKEDID
-237 SGVDSGNSGAGGSLH
+237 DSQFIFDWSNK
-252 VGETQVG
+252 
-259 DNIYYDNG
+259 
-267 GLENGGNGFY
+267 
-277 TSFTWKNSTTTGF
+277 TSTGF
-290 SLNKNKYAQTF
+290 NLKKNKYHMT
-301 LQVRIQNRSVIY
+301 RIQIKVQSKCVVY
-313 SNLKHTKVKRKLDSY
+313 SGFSHKTVKKRFDNY
-328 GENALVYDS
+328 GEMSSEIKSALADDTPYSIEYGTVKS
-337 WAVSKKPL
+337 MLPKTFSEKHNPL
-345 YFNLSSKAFLKK
+345 YVGRNFTF
-357 YLPKY
+357 Y
-362 YEEINSPVNLTNALF
+362 
-377 LGNKY
+377 
-382 AFQFRI
+382 FRVM
-388 ICTDDLS
+388 CNES
-395 VIPGSGVNS
+395 ASGTG

-409 RWTEVTANCD
+409 AWRAVGLNASTTQDQTNES
-419 VLEDDD
+419 
-425 PYQKTG
+425 
-431 DIDSNGD
+431 SNGHINSD
-438 FNQKEDDTT
+438 GNYTKDPDDGHNNSDSDSSTVDDKEDAKDQFKDDQKNGVTNG
-447 TKIDDSSSGQA
+447 KNDSSGFEWS
-458 DNMDDFKDSAE
+458 DL
-469 NGTKKGLD
+469 KKLV
-477 ASGFGWDDF
+477 
-486 KNLINECKQVP
+486 NECKEVP
-497 GLIKSVFSFL
+497 ALIKSIFSFL
-507 PDWVLVFI
+507 PDWVLVFV

>member
-1 MNVKK
+1 MKV

-12 RILQIVLSCALICS
+12 RILQMVLSCALICS
-26 VLQFMPCK
+26 VFQFMPCK

-48 NNDGTIKID
+48 NNDGTVKID

-93 YGTFVITSDSCKAK
+93 YGAFVITSDSCKAK

-215 DNPIEDA
+215 NNPIEDDEEIGIPVITKRRYTTVYHDTDTGNA
-222 DIGCPIITRKISRDL
+222 SDGKEDID
-237 SGVDSGNSGAGGSLH
+237 DSQFIFDWSNK
-252 VGETQVG
+252 
-259 DNIYYDNG
+259 
-267 GLENGGNGFY
+267 
-277 TSFTWKNSTTTGF
+277 TSTGF
-290 SLNKNKYAQTF
+290 NLKKNKYHMT
-301 LQVRIQNRSVIY
+301 RIQIKVQSKCVVY
-313 SNLKHTKVKRKLDSY
+313 SGFSHKTVKKRFDNY
-328 GENALVYDS
+328 GEMSSEIKSALADDTPYSIEYGTVKS
-337 WAVSKKPL
+337 MLPKTFSEKHNPL
-345 YFNLSSKAFLKK
+345 YVGRNFTF
-357 YLPKY
+357 Y
-362 YEEINSPVNLTNALF
+362 
-377 LGNKY
+377 
-382 AFQFRI
+382 FRVM
-388 ICTDDLS
+388 CNES
-395 VIPGSGVNS
+395 ASGTG

-409 RWTEVTANCD
+409 AWRAVGLNASTTQDQTDESSN
-419 VLEDDD
+419 
-425 PYQKTG
+425 G
-431 DIDSNGD
+431 HIDSDGNYTKDPDDGHNNSD
-438 FNQKEDDTT
+438 SDSSTVDDKEDAKDQFKDDQKNGVTNG
-447 TKIDDSSSGQA
+447 KNDSSGFEWS
-458 DNMDDFKDSAE
+458 DL
-469 NGTKKGLD
+469 KKLV
-477 ASGFGWDDF
+477 
-486 KNLINECKQVP
+486 NECKEVP
-497 GLIKSVFSFL
+497 ALIKSIFSFL
-507 PDWVLVFI
+507 PDWVLVFVT
-515 AVGFGIWIFVLIKR
+515 VGFGIWIFVLIKR

>member
-1 MNVKK
+1 MKV

-12 RILQIVLSCALICS
+12 RILQMVLSCTLICS
-26 VLQFMPCK
+26 VFQFMPCK

-48 NNDGTIKID
+48 NNDGTVKID

-93 YGTFVITSDSCKAK
+93 YGAFVITSDSCKAK

-215 DNPIEDA
+215 NNPIEDDEEIGIPVITKRRYTTVYHDTDTGNA
-222 DIGCPIITRKISRDL
+222 SDGKEDID
-237 SGVDSGNSGAGGSLH
+237 DSQFIFDWSNK
-252 VGETQVG
+252 
-259 DNIYYDNG
+259 
-267 GLENGGNGFY
+267 
-277 TSFTWKNSTTTGF
+277 TSTGF
-290 SLNKNKYAQTF
+290 NLKKNKYHMT
-301 LQVRIQNRSVIY
+301 RIQIKVQSKCVVY
-313 SNLKHTKVKRKLDSY
+313 SGFSHKTVKKRFDNY
-328 GENALVYDS
+328 GEMSSEIKSALTDDTPYSIEYGTVKS
-337 WAVSKKPL
+337 MLPKTFSEKHNPL
-345 YFNLSSKAFLKK
+345 YVGRNFTF
-357 YLPKY
+357 Y
-362 YEEINSPVNLTNALF
+362 
-377 LGNKY
+377 
-382 AFQFRI
+382 FRVM
-388 ICTDDLS
+388 CNES
-395 VIPGSGVNS
+395 ASGTG

-409 RWTEVTANCD
+409 AWRAVGLNASTTQDQTDESSN
-419 VLEDDD
+419 
-425 PYQKTG
+425 G
-431 DIDSNGD
+431 HIDSDGNYTKDPDDGHNNSD
-438 FNQKEDDTT
+438 SDSSTVDDKEDAKDQFNDDQKNGVTNG
-447 TKIDDSSSGQA
+447 KNDSSGFEWS
-458 DNMDDFKDSAE
+458 DL
-469 NGTKKGLD
+469 KKLV
-477 ASGFGWDDF
+477 
-486 KNLINECKQVP
+486 NECKEVP
-497 GLIKSVFSFL
+497 ALIKSIFSFL
-507 PDWVLVFI
+507 PDWVLVFV

>member
-1 MNVKK
+1 MKV

-12 RILQIVLSCALICS
+12 RILQMVLSCALICS
-26 VLQFMPCK
+26 VFQFMPCK

-48 NNDGTIKID
+48 NDDGTVKID

-215 DNPIEDA
+215 NNPIEDA
-222 DIGCPIITRKISRDL
+222 DIGCLVISKKKSSDL
-237 SGVDSGNSGAGGSLH
+237 SGLGDNGNS
-252 VGETQVG
+252 
-259 DNIYYDNG
+259 DNK
-267 GLENGGNGFY
+267 ENLFRVRFG
-277 TSFTWKNSTTTGF
+277 WKYKTNTGF
-290 SLNKNKYAQTF
+290 SLQKNKYAQTF
-301 LQVRIQNRSVIY
+301 IQVRIQNRSVIY
-313 SNLKHTKVKRKLDSY
+313 KNLRHTEIKRKLNSY
-328 GENALVYDS
+328 GENAIIYNSLPVDHQPLVVTLTD
-337 WAVSKKPL
+337 AD
-345 YFNLSSKAFLKK
+345 FLKK

-362 YEEINSPVNLTNALF
+362 YAEINTPTNLTNALF

-382 AFQFRI
+382 AFQFRVV
-388 ICTDDLS
+388 CTDDLS
-395 VIPGSGVNS
+395 VIPGNGGNS
-404 KWHCG
+404 KWHCV
-409 RWTEVTANCD
+409 RKCITCFEIIMA
-419 VLEDDD
+419 
-425 PYQKTG
+425 
-431 DIDSNGD
+431 IH
-438 FNQKEDDTT
+438 
-447 TKIDDSSSGQA
+447 
-458 DNMDDFKDSAE
+458 
-469 NGTKKGLD
+469 
-477 ASGFGWDDF
+477 
-486 KNLINECKQVP
+486 
-497 GLIKSVFSFL
+497 
-507 PDWVLVFI
+507 FI
-515 AVGFGIWIFVLIKR
+515 AKNRAQHPFCICKR
-529 AIV
+529 QTIHPFERKKYYRILSHVRIAKFFILCNI